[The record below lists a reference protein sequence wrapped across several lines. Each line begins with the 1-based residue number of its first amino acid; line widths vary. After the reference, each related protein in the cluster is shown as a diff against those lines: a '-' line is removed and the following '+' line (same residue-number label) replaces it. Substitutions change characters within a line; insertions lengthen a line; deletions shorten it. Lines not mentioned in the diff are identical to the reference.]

1 MRNLS
6 VLRDDRDLFYG
17 EETRLLRALTI
28 QEGLKQWLE
37 LQTAFE
43 GQLQQTATLFEQDRW
58 NSLADL
64 QARLGRLVE

>member
-6 VLRDDRDLFYG
+6 VLRDDRDLLY
-17 EETRLLRALTI
+17 EEGTRLLRAMTI
-28 QEGLKQWLE
+28 QEGPKQWLE

-58 NSLADL
+58 NSLAEL
-64 QARLGRLVE
+64 QARVSRLVE